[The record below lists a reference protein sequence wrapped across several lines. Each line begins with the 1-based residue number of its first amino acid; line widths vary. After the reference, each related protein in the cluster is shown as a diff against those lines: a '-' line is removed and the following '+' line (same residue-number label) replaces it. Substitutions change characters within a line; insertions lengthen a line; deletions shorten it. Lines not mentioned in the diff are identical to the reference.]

1 MDTFRDSFFHRQYS
15 TLEGLGDRL
24 GEIKS
29 LIGREKF
36 RPILSDMYHDN
47 EIDGGR
53 PHVDEILVVRM
64 MVLQGWYGLSDYEA
78 ERQANDRVSFRHS
91 LNYPGTIPDRSTIR
105 GVRERLASQ
114 GKVHLIWNKLQRQ
127 RDEKGY

>member
-1 MDTFRDSFFHRQYS
+1 
-15 TLEGLGDRL
+15 
-24 GEIKS
+24 
-29 LIGREKF
+29 
-36 RPILSDMYHDN
+36 MYHDN